1 MPGLPAAPRAECVV
15 PVMPALSTPL
25 RCKEKRVSQA
35 NVYAPPQAE
44 LSNRQNETQVIDALT
59 VSDGWKRTFHLLVK
73 AGGPRL
79 PNLQALSGGERFKVS
94 FNILGFLFGPFYYL
108 AKGMW
113 KKALSLFAACLAVL
127 IPLSLT
133 LEYFGLDALANA
145 LGYGAAAVFAVRAN
159 IDYYKKACLDDNSW
173 W

>member
-1 MPGLPAAPRAECVV
+1 M
-15 PVMPALSTPL
+15 
-25 RCKEKRVSQA
+25 SQA

-59 VSDGWKRTFHLLVK
+59 VSDDWKRTFHLLVK

-159 IDYYKKACLDDNSW
+159 IDYYKKACLDDNGW

>member
-1 MPGLPAAPRAECVV
+1 M
-15 PVMPALSTPL
+15 
-25 RCKEKRVSQA
+25 SQA

-108 AKGMW
+108 AKGVE
-113 KKALSLFAACLAVL
+113 K
-127 IPLSLT
+127 
-133 LEYFGLDALANA
+133 
-145 LGYGAAAVFAVRAN
+145 GA
-159 IDYYKKACLDDNSW
+159 
-173 W
+173 